1 MVRQV
6 VNQKPDKAHF
16 FPQHLQFNEGQ
27 TRKKKKKRRK
37 KKKVQSNLFMN
48 FALNYPVGGEKGEER
63 GRREKKNECYIFL
76 KDRWSLSLLISSC
89 RIFTE
94 QNCFL
99 EGKNV
104 NAQENI
110 SFPFSFSP
118 RILNYF

>member
-1 MVRQV
+1 
-6 VNQKPDKAHF
+6 
-16 FPQHLQFNEGQ
+16 
-27 TRKKKKKRRK
+27 
-37 KKKVQSNLFMN
+37 MN
-48 FALNYPVGGEKGEER
+48 SALNYPLGGGERGGEGEKR
-63 GRREKKNECYIFL
+63 KEKKNECYIFL